1 MSIPLLVDIVFAF
14 LLVTFTGRGFWRGF
28 SGELF
33 SLAGT
38 IGGVIGAWKFGPSL
52 GGFLATKM
60 DLSPTL
66 LLVLSMVL
74 IYVII
79 ALLAALLC
87 RLVKAFLKITQLSFA
102 DRFFGG
108 IAGVLKTGIIVL
120 FVYFV
125 CIVFSPLISTEWM
138 SESLSMRSASF
149 VWPKI
154 SHYFPDFEL
163 PSAISFDVPEKEII
177 SQGEETD
184 DS

>member
-1 MSIPLLVDIVFAF
+1 MSIALLVDIVFAL
-14 LLVTFTGRGFWRGF
+14 LLVTFAGRGFWRGF

-33 SLAGT
+33 SLVGT
-38 IGGVIGAWKFGPSL
+38 IGGVIGAWKFGPPL
-52 GGFLATKM
+52 RGFLATKI

-74 IYVII
+74 IYIII

-108 IAGVLKTGIIVL
+108 IAGALKTGIIVL
-120 FVYFV
+120 FVYLV
-125 CIVFSPLISTEWM
+125 CMASSQIISTEWM
-138 SESLSMRSASF
+138 SESFSMRSAS
-149 VWPKI
+149 VLWPRI
-154 SHYFPDFEL
+154 SHYFPVSEL

-177 SQGEETD
+177 GQGEETD